1 LLHRDVPGQRF
12 LQLLPRRTRSLM
24 VETALL
30 ALGLVLVLEG
40 LVYALAPSIVEEL
53 LEMLRSFSEGQRRT
67 MGLMAVALGVL
78 VVWIAKSLGA

>member
-1 LLHRDVPGQRF
+1 
-12 LQLLPRRTRSLM
+12 M
-24 VETALL
+24 VETGLL

-78 VVWIAKSLGA
+78 VVLIAKSLGA